1 MQKKSVEKKLY
12 RSKKNR
18 VIAGIA
24 GGLGEYF
31 DIDPVLVRVVFLG
44 VTVLGGAGVLVYL
57 LMWLIIPSE
66 GSSGRPLEKDT
77 IEENVKEVSGTAM
90 AYAEE
95 FQKKS
100 KESSGSSGKFG
111 WLLIIFGAFLLV
123 VNQGWLG
130 MIDWGRFWPL
140 VIIGA
145 GVYFLAR

>member
-66 GSSGRPLEKDT
+66 GSLGGPLEKET
-77 IEENVKEVSGTAM
+77 IEENVKEVSGTAK

-100 KESSGSSGKFG
+100 KKSSGYSEKFG
-111 WLLIIFGAFLLV
+111 WPLIISGALLLA

-140 VIIGA
+140 VIIGV